1 MYNNNIKRQETVGN
15 SESKQV
21 EYSGVFKTR
30 NELKIQAISSI
41 FLLHKNINDHFPFN
55 VLTTHNNLQWP
66 QEFCTRWGSSL
77 EFLKK

>member
-1 MYNNNIKRQETVGN
+1 MNNNNVKRHETVGH

-41 FLLHKNINDHFPFN
+41 FLLHRNINDHFPFN
-55 VLTTHNNLQWP
+55 VN
-66 QEFCTRWGSSL
+66 
-77 EFLKK
+77 

>member
-21 EYSGVFKTR
+21 EYSPGVFKTR

-41 FLLHKNINDHFPFN
+41 FLLHRNINDHFPFN
-55 VLTTHNNLQWP
+55 LN
-66 QEFCTRWGSSL
+66 
-77 EFLKK
+77 